1 MVIKVKQAEGPGALG
16 GYSLGIGLLA
26 LSLAIFGLVVQ
37 YSAGISLSASNRTAA
52 FYRQLAYVPIACIAG
67 YAFFRLNLDKAR
79 EWRWWILGG
88 ACAAMCL
95 ARVPGLGVSVNGSW
109 RWIDFGFFRL
119 QASDLGKLAL
129 VIVLADFLAR
139 MQRHTLPN
147 KFRIYQFSSREP
159 YLFTPRGW
167 LDFREGFLK
176 PVGILMLVTG
186 CIALGPDLGT
196 ILLCCAVGGT
206 MMLVSGVRWAYVI
219 PSFLLGLGGFTI
231 LILNWPNR
239 LRRFTS
245 FLEPW
250 EKRGDEAYQLFEGM
264 VAFGVGGLTGKG
276 AANGIQGR
284 AYLPE
289 AHTDFVFSVIGE
301 EYGLVATTLVAAF
314 YLGIFWCAYRAM
326 RQSADL
332 YRFNICLG
340 ATLFLVLQALINM
353 GVVTGLLPTKGIS
366 LPFISYGGTNLVIM
380 ACMVGLI
387 LNCIRES
394 VGPSFAAKEAR
405 A

>member
-1 MVIKVKQAEGPGALG
+1 MVIKVKQESPGALG
-16 GYSLGIGLLA
+16 GYALGVLLLA
-26 LSLAIFGLVVQ
+26 LALAVFGLMVQ
-37 YSAGISLSASNRTAA
+37 YSAGISLSASNRTGA
-52 FYRQLAYVPIACIAG
+52 FYRQLAYVPVALLAG
-67 YAFFRLNLDKAR
+67 FAFYRLNLDKVRAWR
-79 EWRWWILGG
+79 ERILLMV
-88 ACAAMCL
+88 CVVMLL
-95 ARVPGLGVSVNGSW
+95 ARVPGIGVSVNGSW
-109 RWIDFGFFRL
+109 RWIDLGFFRL

-129 VIVLADFLAR
+129 VVVLAHYLAV

-147 KFRIYQFSSREP
+147 KFA
-159 YLFTPRGW
+159 LFQVRDRRPFVFTDRGW
-167 LDFREGFLK
+167 ADFREGFLR
-176 PVGILMLVTG
+176 PLGVIAAITA
-186 CIALGPDLGT
+186 CIAFGPDLGT
-196 ILLCCAVGGT
+196 ILLCCAVGGV

-219 PSFLLGLGGFTI
+219 PAVLIGLSGFTI

-239 LRRFTS
+239 MRRFVS

-276 AANGIQGR
+276 AANGLQGR

-301 EYGLVATTLVAAF
+301 EYGLVATTVVAAA

-326 RQSADL
+326 RHSADL
-332 YRFNICLG
+332 YRFNVCLG
-340 ATLFLVLQALINM
+340 ATLFLVFQALINM

-380 ACMVGLI
+380 ACMVGLV
-387 LNCIRES
+387 LNCVRAS
-394 VGPSFAAKEAR
+394 AAPAFAAKEAR
-405 A
+405 G

>member
-1 MVIKVKQAEGPGALG
+1 MVFKEKQEGPGALG
-16 GYSLGIGLLA
+16 GYSLGILLLA
-26 LSLAIFGLVVQ
+26 LSLAVFGLVVQ
-37 YSAGISLSASNRTAA
+37 YSAGISLSSSNRTAA
-52 FYRQLAYVPIACIAG
+52 FYRQLAYVPIAIVAG
-67 YAFFRLNLDKAR
+67 YAFFRLDLEKVR
-79 EWRWWILGG
+79 VWRWWILGG
-88 ACAAMCL
+88 ACVAMLL
-95 ARVPGLGVSVNGSW
+95 ARIPYVGVSVNGSW

-129 VIVLADFLAR
+129 VIVLSDFLAR

-147 KFRIYQFSSREP
+147 KFALYQFSAREP
-159 YLFTPRGW
+159 YVFTPRGW
-167 LDFREGFLK
+167 VDFKEGFAK
-176 PVGILMLVTG
+176 PVGILLLVAG
-186 CIALGPDLGT
+186 FIALGPDLGT

-206 MMLVSGVRWAYVI
+206 MMLVSGVRWAYVV
-219 PSFLLGLGGFTI
+219 PTFLLGLGGFTI

-301 EYGLVATTLVAAF
+301 EYGLLATTIVALF

-326 RQSADL
+326 RSSADL
-332 YRFNICLG
+332 YRFNVCLG
-340 ATLFLVLQALINM
+340 ATLFLVLQSLINM

-380 ACMVGLI
+380 GCMVGLV
-387 LNCIRES
+387 LNCVRDSARPAFE
-394 VGPSFAAKEAR
+394 AKEAR

>member
-1 MVIKVKQAEGPGALG
+1 MVIKVKQESPGALG
-16 GYSLGIGLLA
+16 GYALGVLLLA
-26 LSLAIFGLVVQ
+26 LALAVFGLMVQ
-37 YSAGISLSASNRTAA
+37 YSAGISLSASNRTGA
-52 FYRQLAYVPIACIAG
+52 FYRQLAYVPVALLAG
-67 YAFFRLNLDKAR
+67 FAFYRLNLDKAR
-79 EWRWWILGG
+79 EWRERILWT
-88 ACAAMCL
+88 ACGVMLL
-95 ARVPGLGVSVNGSW
+95 ARVPGIGVSVNGSW

-129 VIVLADFLAR
+129 VVVLAHYLAV

-147 KFRIYQFSSREP
+147 KFALYQVRDRRPFVFSD
-159 YLFTPRGW
+159 RGW
-167 LDFREGFLK
+167 VDFREGFLR
-176 PVGILMLVTG
+176 PLGVIAAIAG
-186 CIALGPDLGT
+186 CIAFGPDLGT
-196 ILLCCAVGGT
+196 ILLCCAVGGG

-219 PSFLLGLGGFTI
+219 PSVLIGISGFTV

-239 LRRFTS
+239 MRRFVS

-276 AANGIQGR
+276 AANGLQGR

-301 EYGLVATTLVAAF
+301 EYGLVATTVVAAA

-326 RQSADL
+326 RHSADL
-332 YRFNICLG
+332 YRFNVCLG
-340 ATLFLVLQALINM
+340 ATLFLVFQALINM

-380 ACMVGLI
+380 ACMVGLV
-387 LNCIRES
+387 LNCVRAS
-394 VGPSFAAKEAR
+394 AAPAFAAREAR
-405 A
+405 G

>member
-1 MVIKVKQAEGPGALG
+1 MVIKEKQESPGALG
-16 GYSLGIGLLA
+16 GYSLGILLLA
-26 LSLAIFGLVVQ
+26 MSLAVFGLVVQ
-37 YSAGISLSASNRTAA
+37 YSAGISLSSSNRTGA
-52 FYRQLAYVPIACIAG
+52 FYRQLAYVPIAFVAG
-67 YAFFRLNLDKAR
+67 FAFFRLNLEKTR

-88 ACAAMCL
+88 ACLAMFL
-95 ARVPGLGVSVNGSW
+95 ARIPGIGVSVNGSW

-129 VIVLADFLAR
+129 VIVLSDFLAR

-147 KFRIYQFSSREP
+147 KFSIYQLSSREP
-159 YLFTPRGW
+159 YIFTRRGW
-167 LDFREGFLK
+167 IDCREGFLK
-176 PVGILMLVTG
+176 PLAILLV
-186 CIALGPDLGT
+186 IAGFIAFGPDLGT

-219 PSFLLGLGGFTI
+219 PSFLLGLGGFTV

-250 EKRGDEAYQLFEGM
+250 EKRGDEAYQLFEGL

-301 EYGLVATTLVAAF
+301 EYGLVATSLVALF

-326 RQSADL
+326 RVSSDL
-332 YRFNICLG
+332 YRFNLCLG
-340 ATLFLVLQALINM
+340 ATLFLVMQALINM

-380 ACMVGLI
+380 GCMVGLV

-394 VGPSFAAKEAR
+394 AQPAFVAKEAR

>member
-1 MVIKVKQAEGPGALG
+1 MVIKDKQEGPGALG
-16 GYSLGIGLLA
+16 GYSLGILLLA
-26 LSLAIFGLVVQ
+26 LSLAVFGLVVQ
-37 YSAGISLSASNRTAA
+37 YSAGISLSSSNRTAA
-52 FYRQLAYVPIACIAG
+52 FYRQLAYVPIAFVAG
-67 YAFFRLNLDKAR
+67 YAFFRLDLEKVRA
-79 EWRWWILGG
+79 WRWWVLGG
-88 ACAAMCL
+88 ACVAMLL
-95 ARVPGLGVSVNGSW
+95 ARIPYVGVSVNGSW

-129 VIVLADFLAR
+129 VVVLSDFLAR

-147 KFRIYQFSSREP
+147 KFPIYQLRDRRPFIFSD
-159 YLFTPRGW
+159 RGW
-167 LDFREGFLK
+167 IDFREGFAK
-176 PVGILMLVTG
+176 PVGILLLIAG
-186 CIALGPDLGT
+186 FIALGPDLGT

-206 MMLVSGVRWAYVI
+206 MMLVSGVRWAYVV

-301 EYGLVATTLVAAF
+301 EYGLVATTVVALF

-326 RQSADL
+326 RSSADL
-332 YRFNICLG
+332 YRFNVCLG
-340 ATLFLVLQALINM
+340 ATLFLVLQSLINM

-380 ACMVGLI
+380 GCMVGLV

-394 VGPSFAAKEAR
+394 AQPAFVAKEAR

>member
-1 MVIKVKQAEGPGALG
+1 MVIKHKQEGPGALG
-16 GYSLGIGLLA
+16 GYSLGILLLA
-26 LSLAIFGLVVQ
+26 LSLAVFGLVVQ
-37 YSAGISLSASNRTAA
+37 YSAGISLSSSNRTAA
-52 FYRQLAYVPIACIAG
+52 FYRQLAYVPIACVAG
-67 YAFFRLNLDKAR
+67 YAFFRLDLDKVRA
-79 EWRWWILGG
+79 WRWWVLGG
-88 ACAAMCL
+88 ACGAMLL
-95 ARVPGLGVSVNGSW
+95 ARIPYVGVSVNGSW

-129 VIVLADFLAR
+129 VVVLADFLAR

-147 KFRIYQFSSREP
+147 KFRIYQFSAREP
-159 YLFTPRGW
+159 FIFTPRGW
-167 LDFREGFLK
+167 VDFKEGFAK
-176 PVGILMLVTG
+176 PLGILLLVAG
-186 CIALGPDLGT
+186 FIALGPDLGT

-206 MMLVSGVRWAYVI
+206 MMLVSGVRWAYVV
-219 PSFLLGLGGFTI
+219 PSVLLGLGGFTI

-276 AANGIQGR
+276 AGFGLQSR

-289 AHTDFVFSVIGE
+289 AHTDFVLAGIGE
-301 EYGLVATTLVAAF
+301 EYGLVATSLVAAT
-314 YLGIFWCAYRAM
+314 YLAIFILGYRAL
-326 RQSADL
+326 RHSADL
-332 YRFNICLG
+332 YRLNVGLG
-340 ATLFLVLQALINM
+340 ALLFLVIQALVNM

-366 LPFISYGGTNLVIM
+366 LPFLSYGGTNLVIM
-380 ACMVGLI
+380 ACMVGLV
-387 LNCIRES
+387 LNCIREAS
-394 VGPSFAAKEAR
+394 RPVFTPKEAR

>member
-1 MVIKVKQAEGPGALG
+1 MVIKEKQEGPGALG
-16 GYSLGIGLLA
+16 GYSLWILALA
-26 LSLAIFGLVVQ
+26 LSLAVFGLVVQ
-37 YSAGISLSASNRTAA
+37 YSAGISLSSSNRTAA
-52 FYRQLAYVPIACIAG
+52 FYRQLAYVPIAIVAG
-67 YAFFRLNLDKAR
+67 FAFYRLNLDKAR
-79 EWRWWILGG
+79 EWRWHILGV
-88 ACAAMCL
+88 ACFAMAL
-95 ARVPGLGVSVNGSW
+95 ARVPHVGVSVNGSW

-129 VIVLADFLAR
+129 VIVLSDVLAR
-139 MQRHTLPN
+139 MQRHTLPAR
-147 KFRIYQFSSREP
+147 FPIYRLSRREP
-159 YLFTPRGW
+159 YVFTPQGW
-167 LDFREGFLK
+167 VDCREGFLK
-176 PVGILMLVTG
+176 PVLVLVT
-186 CIALGPDLGT
+186 IAFFIAWGPDLGT
-196 ILLCCAVGGT
+196 IILCCAVGGT
-206 MMLVSGVRWAYVI
+206 MMLVSGVRWAYVV
-219 PSFLLGLGGFTI
+219 PTFLIGLSGFTV

-301 EYGLVATTLVAAF
+301 EYGLVATTLVALV
-314 YLGIFWCAYRAM
+314 YLGIFWNAYRAM
-326 RQSADL
+326 RYSADL

-380 ACMVGLI
+380 GCMVGLV
-387 LNCIRES
+387 LNCIRDS
-394 VGPSFAAKEAR
+394 AQPAFVAKEAR

>member
-1 MVIKVKQAEGPGALG
+1 MVIKVKQEEPGALG
-16 GYSLGIGLLA
+16 GYALGIFVLAVTLA
-26 LSLAIFGLVVQ
+26 LFGLMVQ

-52 FYRQLAYVPIACIAG
+52 FYRQLAYVPIAFLAG
-67 YAFFRLNLDKAR
+67 FAFYRLDLDKAR
-79 EWRWWILGG
+79 AWRVRILWI
-88 ACAAMCL
+88 ACGLMLL
-95 ARVPGLGVSVNGSW
+95 ARVPGIGVSVNGSW
-109 RWIDFGFFRL
+109 RWIDFGVFRL

-147 KFRIYQFSSREP
+147 KFALYQFSSRSP

-167 LDFREGFLK
+167 IDFREGFAK
-176 PVGILMLVTG
+176 PVGILLLIAG
-186 CIALGPDLGT
+186 FIALGPDLGT

-276 AANGIQGR
+276 AANGLQGR

-301 EYGLVATTLVAAF
+301 E
-314 YLGIFWCAYRAM
+314 
-326 RQSADL
+326 
-332 YRFNICLG
+332 
-340 ATLFLVLQALINM
+340 
-353 GVVTGLLPTKGIS
+353 
-366 LPFISYGGTNLVIM
+366 
-380 ACMVGLI
+380 
-387 LNCIRES
+387 
-394 VGPSFAAKEAR
+394 
-405 A
+405 

>member
-1 MVIKVKQAEGPGALG
+1 MVIKVKQESPGALG
-16 GYSLGIGLLA
+16 GYALGVLLLA
-26 LSLAIFGLVVQ
+26 LALAVFGLMVQ
-37 YSAGISLSASNRTAA
+37 YSAGISLSASNRTGA
-52 FYRQLAYVPIACIAG
+52 FYRQLAYVPVALLAG
-67 YAFFRLNLDKAR
+67 FAFYRLNLDKAR
-79 EWRWWILGG
+79 EWRERILWT
-88 ACAAMCL
+88 ACGVMLL
-95 ARVPGLGVSVNGSW
+95 ARVPGIGVSVNGSW

-129 VIVLADFLAR
+129 VVVLAHYLAV

-147 KFRIYQFSSREP
+147 KFALYQVRDRRPFVFSD
-159 YLFTPRGW
+159 RGW
-167 LDFREGFLK
+167 VDFREGFLR
-176 PVGILMLVTG
+176 PLGVIVAIAG
-186 CIALGPDLGT
+186 CIAFGPDLGT
-196 ILLCCAVGGT
+196 ILLCCAVGGV

-219 PSFLLGLGGFTI
+219 PSVLIGISGFTV

-239 LRRFTS
+239 MRRFVS

-276 AANGIQGR
+276 AANGLQGR

-301 EYGLVATTLVAAF
+301 EYGLVATTVVAAA

-326 RQSADL
+326 RHSADL
-332 YRFNICLG
+332 YRFNVCLG
-340 ATLFLVLQALINM
+340 ATLFLVFQALINM

-380 ACMVGLI
+380 ACMVGLV
-387 LNCIRES
+387 LNCVRAS
-394 VGPSFAAKEAR
+394 AAPAFAAREAR
-405 A
+405 G

>member
-1 MVIKVKQAEGPGALG
+1 MVIKDRQEGPGALG
-16 GYSLGIGLLA
+16 GYSLGILALA
-26 LSLAIFGLVVQ
+26 LSLAAFGLMVQ
-37 YSAGISLSASNRTAA
+37 YSAGISLSSSNRTAA
-52 FYRQLAYVPIACIAG
+52 FYRQLAYVPIAFLAG
-67 YAFFRLNLDKAR
+67 YAFFRLDLEKVR
-79 EWRWWILGG
+79 EWRWYVFGG
-88 ACAAMCL
+88 ACVAMAL
-95 ARVPGLGVSVNGSW
+95 ARLPGVGVSVNGSW

-129 VIVLADFLAR
+129 VVVLADFLAR

-147 KFRIYQFSSREP
+147 RFRIYQFSAREP
-159 YLFTPRGW
+159 YVFTPRGW
-167 LDFREGFLK
+167 LDCREGFLK
-176 PVGILMLVTG
+176 PVAILLVIAG
-186 CIALGPDLGT
+186 FIALGPDLGT

-219 PSFLLGLGGFTI
+219 PSFLIGLSGLTI

-301 EYGLVATTLVAAF
+301 EYGLVATTIVALC
-314 YLGIFWCAYRAM
+314 YCGIFWCAYRAM
-326 RQSADL
+326 RHSADL
-332 YRFNICLG
+332 YRFNVCLG
-340 ATLFLVLQALINM
+340 ATLFLVYQALINM

-380 ACMVGLI
+380 GCMVGLV
-387 LNCIRES
+387 LNCIRDS
-394 VGPSFAAKEAR
+394 ARPAFVAKEAR

>member
-1 MVIKVKQAEGPGALG
+1 MVIKEKQEGPGALG
-16 GYSLGIGLLA
+16 GYSLGVLLLA
-26 LSLAIFGLVVQ
+26 LSLAVFGLVVQ
-37 YSAGISLSASNRTAA
+37 YSAGISLSSSNRTAA
-52 FYRQLAYVPIACIAG
+52 FYRQLAYVPIAIVAG
-67 YAFFRLNLDKAR
+67 YAFFRLDLEKLRA
-79 EWRWWILGG
+79 WRGWILGG
-88 ACAAMCL
+88 ACVAMLL
-95 ARVPGLGVSVNGSW
+95 ARVPYVGVSVNGSW

-119 QASDLGKLAL
+119 QASDLGKLAM
-129 VIVLADFLAR
+129 VIVLSDFLAR

-147 KFRIYQFSSREP
+147 KFAIYQLSSRQP
-159 YLFTPRGW
+159 YVFTPRGW
-167 LDFREGFLK
+167 VDFKEGFAK
-176 PVGILMLVTG
+176 PVGILLLVAG
-186 CIALGPDLGT
+186 FIALGPDLGT

-206 MMLVSGVRWAYVI
+206 MMLVSGVRWAYVV
-219 PSFLLGLGGFTI
+219 PSFLLGLGGLTV

-301 EYGLVATTLVAAF
+301 EYGLVATTIVALF

-326 RQSADL
+326 RSSADL
-332 YRFNICLG
+332 YRFNVCLG
-340 ATLFLVLQALINM
+340 ATLFLVLQSLINM

-380 ACMVGLI
+380 GCMVGLI
-387 LNCIRES
+387 LNCIRDS
-394 VGPSFAAKEAR
+394 ARPAFVAKEAR

>member
-1 MVIKVKQAEGPGALG
+1 LG
-16 GYSLGIGLLA
+16 VLLLA
-26 LSLAIFGLVVQ
+26 LSLAVFGLVVQ
-37 YSAGISLSASNRTAA
+37 YSAGISLSSSNRTAA
-52 FYRQLAYVPIACIAG
+52 FYRQLAYVPIAIVAG
-67 YAFFRLNLDKAR
+67 YAFFRLDLEKLRA
-79 EWRWWILGG
+79 WRGWILGG
-88 ACAAMCL
+88 ACVAMLL
-95 ARVPGLGVSVNGSW
+95 ARVPYVGVSVNGSW

-119 QASDLGKLAL
+119 QASDLGKLAM
-129 VIVLADFLAR
+129 VIVLSDFLAR

-147 KFRIYQFSSREP
+147 KFAIYQLSSRQP
-159 YLFTPRGW
+159 YVFTPRGW
-167 LDFREGFLK
+167 VDFKEGFAK
-176 PVGILMLVTG
+176 PVGILLLVAG
-186 CIALGPDLGT
+186 FIALGPDLGT

-206 MMLVSGVRWAYVI
+206 MMLVSGVRWAYVV
-219 PSFLLGLGGFTI
+219 PSFLLGLGGLTV

-301 EYGLVATTLVAAF
+301 EYGLVATTIVALF

-326 RQSADL
+326 RSSADL
-332 YRFNICLG
+332 YRFNVCLG
-340 ATLFLVLQALINM
+340 ATLFLVLQSLINM

-380 ACMVGLI
+380 GCMVGLI
-387 LNCIRES
+387 LNCIRDS
-394 VGPSFAAKEAR
+394 ARPAFVAKEAR

>member
-1 MVIKVKQAEGPGALG
+1 MVIKEQQEGPGALG
-16 GYSLGIGLLA
+16 GYSLGILLLA
-26 LSLAIFGLVVQ
+26 LSLAVFGLVVQ
-37 YSAGISLSASNRTAA
+37 YSAGISLSSTNRTGA
-52 FYRQLAYVPIACIAG
+52 FFRQLAYVPIAMLAG
-67 YAFFRLNLDKAR
+67 YALFRLDLDRIRA
-79 EWRWWILGG
+79 WRWWILGG
-88 ACAAMCL
+88 ACLMMLL
-95 ARVPGLGVSVNGSW
+95 ARIPNIGVSVNGSW
-109 RWIDFGFFRL
+109 RWIDFGLFRL

-147 KFRIYQFSSREP
+147 RFPLFQLSAREP
-159 YLFTPRGW
+159 YVFSRRGW
-167 LDFREGFLK
+167 IDFKLGFAQPLG
-176 PVGILMLVTG
+176 VLLL
-186 CIALGPDLGT
+186 IAGFIGLGPDLGT
-196 ILLCCAVGGT
+196 IILCCLVGGT
-206 MMLVSGVRWAYVI
+206 MMLISGVRWAYVV
-219 PSFLLGLGGFTI
+219 PAALLGLTAFAV
-231 LILNWPNR
+231 LIFNWPNR
-239 LRRFTS
+239 MRRFTS
-245 FLEPW
+245 FLDPW

-301 EYGLVATTLVAAF
+301 EYGLIATTLVALV

-326 RQSADL
+326 RSSADL
-332 YRFNICLG
+332 YRFNVCLG

-380 ACMVGLI
+380 GCMVGLI

-394 VGPSFAAKEAR
+394 AQPAFAAKEAR